1 MFELFHRTRWDQA
14 YDFLTA
20 GEPSMML
27 RILLINTIF
36 VVLYIIR
43 RARNPHPIK
52 EHTVLQIQGL
62 LLLANALILFQR
74 DILQFLD
81 RFI

>member
-1 MFELFHRTRWDQA
+1 MFELFQRARWDQA
-14 YDFLTA
+14 YDFLA
-20 GEPSMML
+20 SGEPSMMV

-36 VVLYIIR
+36 VILYIIR
-43 RARNPHPIK
+43 RARNPHPMRD
-52 EHTVLQIQGL
+52 HTVLQIQGL
-62 LLLANALILFQR
+62 LLVANALIIFQR

>member
-1 MFELFHRTRWDQA
+1 MLELIGRTRWDQA
-14 YDFLTA
+14 YDFLAA

-43 RARNPHPIK
+43 RARSPYPIK
-52 EHTVLQIQGL
+52 VHTVLQIQGL
-62 LLLANALILFQR
+62 LVLANGLILFQR
-74 DILQFLD
+74 DIMQFLD